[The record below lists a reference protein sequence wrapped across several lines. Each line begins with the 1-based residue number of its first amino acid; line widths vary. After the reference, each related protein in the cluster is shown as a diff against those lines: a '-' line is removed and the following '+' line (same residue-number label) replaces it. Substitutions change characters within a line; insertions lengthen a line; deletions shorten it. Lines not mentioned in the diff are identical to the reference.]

1 VRALSTLHARR
12 WHGRIEVA
20 VMTLAWSISVTVD
33 ALDAG
38 GACALM
44 KRGGAG
50 VLPLLSVAVM
60 TWRCAPLPVVR
71 AAANV
76 RRVMPRAGADRPTVA
91 ALRKMVGKVLL
102 RAPQSAGTARP
113 RHFQFVIS
121 A

>member
-1 VRALSTLHARR
+1 MRALSTLHARR

-50 VLPLLSVAVM
+50 VLPVVRRGDDVAM
-60 TWRCAPLPVVR
+60 R
-71 AAANV
+71 AAA
-76 RRVMPRAGADRPTVA
+76 RGSRCGERSPRDA
-91 ALRKMVGKVLL
+91 ARW
-102 RAPQSAGTARP
+102 R
-113 RHFQFVIS
+113 
-121 A
+121 